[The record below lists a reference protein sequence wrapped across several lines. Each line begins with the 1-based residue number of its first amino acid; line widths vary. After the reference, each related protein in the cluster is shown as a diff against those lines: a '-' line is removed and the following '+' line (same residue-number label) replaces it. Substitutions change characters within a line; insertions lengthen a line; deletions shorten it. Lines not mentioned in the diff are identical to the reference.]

1 MKPKLFNEYHHTP
14 LGYNRSGKSKGQ
26 VGMEDLI
33 NKHSDLEWKE
43 KYPVTKYLIRSVCN
57 EETFTEKKFLAG
69 LKSLQKKRIISDEDV
84 RKIYGLSR
92 GITPKQKVE
101 LKESKSKEDDEEE
114 KKKAVFKVQ
123 PKVSRFELLRRAIEK
138 SAAQRMEIY
147 KSRTKPGG
155 SSDKTGETVKNP
167 SAVPMP
173 GNRSAEN
180 INKLGRG
187 TNGKP
192 NEDDIN
198 AELFEKFG
206 KVISNPKNTRL
217 AHDNFPAK
225 RLDR

>member
-43 KYPVTKYLIRSVCN
+43 KYPVTKYLIRNVCN

-84 RKIYGLSR
+84 RRIYGLSR
-92 GITPKQKVE
+92 GIAPKRNNIDP
-101 LKESKSKEDDEEE
+101 KESKPKEEEEEE
-114 KKKAVFKVQ
+114 KKKTVFKVQ

-138 SAAQRMEIY
+138 SAAQRMEVY
-147 KSRTKPGG
+147 KNRNKPGG
-155 SSDKTGETVKNP
+155 SSDKTGEVKNP

-180 INKLGRG
+180 ISRTGRSADV
-187 TNGKP
+187 KP

-225 RLDR
+225 RLNR